1 MSNLTNN
8 DLELE
13 ETLNSFRSGEIW
25 ETYTRPIVLND
36 PAVMA
41 RRQLESD
48 GNYIPG
54 NRTVGDDSNQ
64 NSWFSEVNSQ
74 VINPYRTATYIAG
87 TDPYNQR
94 PWYEYMAKTREQIL
108 EDKINDFKNWL
119 RENYS
124 NDKMIED
131 IIAKNF
137 LSRESQ
143 LKIFKEKA
151 KNFRV

>member
-8 DLELE
+8 DLEWE

-25 ETYTRPIVLND
+25 EPYTRPIVVND
-36 PAVMA
+36 PTVIA
-41 RRQLESD
+41 RRQLEFD

-54 NRTVGDDSNQ
+54 NRTTGDASNQ
-64 NSWFSEVNSQ
+64 SSWFSEETQ

-94 PWYEYMAKTREQIL
+94 PWYEYMTKTREQIL
-108 EDKINDFKNWL
+108 EDKINDFKSFL
-119 RENYS
+119 RENYP
-124 NDKMIED
+124 NEKMIED

-151 KNFRV
+151 KNFKV